1 MEIFAE
7 LVRSGVVRPED
18 EIFDALM
25 GVWMPADQHPI
36 VALFQDPLVVHP
48 NAGPLPK
55 PAGEEQATE
64 PAAEVAA
71 PAGGDASTEPAGEV
85 VEEIQLDLV
94 SPQQKSPEEAQ
105 KAFIEKMEE
114 ERRQELDVP
123 DQPSDLPLVT
133 AQSDVV
139 GRSGTFRAGLEPGA
153 PTARPRPVPPKRKTT
168 PVRRSPLGMTALFG
182 VLLVAVIVS
191 TRVARPELGTGE
203 TPTEEATGD
212 ASARAPRAVTRTEE
226 QIREDA
232 YRGFVDGM
240 ESLQQELVPG
250 PVPRAW
256 LEGAY
261 LADPEAY
268 PEVRPYWERYM
279 AFADAAEAREAA
291 LYRQAYLRAAAQ
303 AGVSGPVRSLRM
315 ATALEDF
322 SSSRTGRTE
331 HYARVR
337 ELAASA
343 LALHDLMVKL
353 KGRIS
358 YEPIR
363 GPRVSADPVI
373 EAAGTDP
380 EAQELLEAAL
390 DRLLQA
396 LHGADGTSARDRLKI
411 PDWLVEGLRSMPPAG

>member
-1 MEIFAE
+1 
-7 LVRSGVVRPED
+7 
-18 EIFDALM
+18 
-25 GVWMPADQHPI
+25 
-36 VALFQDPLVVHP
+36 
-48 NAGPLPK
+48 
-55 PAGEEQATE
+55 
-64 PAAEVAA
+64 
-71 PAGGDASTEPAGEV
+71 
-85 VEEIQLDLV
+85 
-94 SPQQKSPEEAQ
+94 
-105 KAFIEKMEE
+105 MEE
-114 ERRQELDVP
+114 ERRHEIDVAR
-123 DQPSDLPLVT
+123 PSSGLPLVT

-139 GRSGTFRAGLEPGA
+139 GRSGTFRPGLEPDVSA
-153 PTARPRPVPPKRKTT
+153 TARPRSAPPRRKTT
-168 PVRRSPLGMTALFG
+168 PVRRSPLGVTALFG
-182 VLLVAVIVS
+182 VLLVAVVVS
-191 TRVARPELGTGE
+191 ARVARPELGTGE
-203 TPTEEATGD
+203 TPTEEATGGT
-212 ASARAPRAVTRTEE
+212 AVRAPRTVTRTEE
-226 QIREDA
+226 QIRDDA

-240 ESLQQELVPG
+240 EGLREEVVPG

-268 PEVRPYWERYM
+268 PEVRPWWERYM

-322 SSSRTGRTE
+322 ASSRPRRAE

-380 EAQELLEAAL
+380 EAQELLDGAL
-390 DRLLQA
+390 DRLLSA

-411 PDWLVEGLRSMPPAG
+411 PDWLVEGLRGMPPAG

>member
-48 NAGPLPK
+48 NAGPIPG
-55 PAGEEQATE
+55 PAGEPVGPASEATA
-64 PAAEVAA
+64 PGAPDVPAEVA
-71 PAGGDASTEPAGEV
+71 
-85 VEEIQLDLV
+85 VEGIELDLAP
-94 SPQQKSPEEAQ
+94 PQLESPEEAQ
-105 KAFIEKMEE
+105 KAFIEKMAE
-114 ERRQELDVP
+114 ERRQEMDVP
-123 DQPSDLPLVT
+123 QQPSSGLSLVT

-139 GRSGTFRAGLEPGA
+139 GRSGTFRAGLEPEVA
-153 PTARPRPVPPKRKTT
+153 ATARPRPAPPRRKTT
-168 PVRRSPLGMTALFG
+168 PVRRSPLGVTALFG
-182 VLLVAVIVS
+182 VLLVAVVVS
-191 TRVARPELGTGE
+191 ARVARPALGTGE
-203 TPTEEATGD
+203 TAPEETAEEPL
-212 ASARAPRAVTRTEE
+212 REPRAVTRTEE

-232 YRGFVDGM
+232 YRGFVDEM
-240 ESLQQELVPG
+240 ESLREEVVPG

-268 PEVRPYWERYM
+268 PEVRPWWERYM

-322 SSSRTGRTE
+322 AASRPRRTE

-363 GPRVSADPVI
+363 GQRVSADPVI
-373 EAAGTDP
+373 EAAGTDSD
-380 EAQELLEAAL
+380 AQELLEDAL
-390 DRLLQA
+390 DRLLSA
-396 LHGADGTSARDRLKI
+396 LHGADGKSARDRLKI
-411 PDWLVEGLRSMPPAG
+411 PDWLVEGLRGMQ